1 VPMPSIATRGNCC
14 EDQRITDT
22 PPFPVMEPTPASS
35 LQRERV
41 LITVLTYPHP
51 SESYD
56 ELVCTA
62 GVTPRGE
69 WVRLYPIDY
78 RYRPREQQFH
88 KFQWI
93 DVDLEARGA
102 GNDIRKESRRPQ
114 LSSIQLVGRPIPTD
128 DNWRGRC
135 EIVDA
140 LHHSTMSELESRY
153 DSDKT
158 SLGVLRPVKV
168 LDVVVEPAEKEWKG
182 TWKDLHNQLRLFE
195 APPKKLEKLP
205 YKWSYV
211 FTCADRSEPYTRMIE
226 DWELG
231 VLFLKLRDEHGEER
245 AAQMVRDRY
254 LNVLAG
260 ADRDIRFFM
269 GTRFPYTPG

>member
-1 VPMPSIATRGNCC
+1 
-14 EDQRITDT
+14 
-22 PPFPVMEPTPASS
+22 MESAPASTF
-35 LQRERV
+35 QRERV

-62 GVTPRGE
+62 GVTQRGE

-78 RYRPREQQFH
+78 RYRPKNQQFR

-93 DVDLEARGA
+93 DVDLEPRGA

-114 LSSIQLVGRPIPTD
+114 LASIQLVGLPIPTD
-128 DNWRGRC
+128 DNWRARR
-135 EIVDA
+135 EIIDA
-140 LHHSTMSELESRY
+140 LPHSTLGELEAQY
-153 DSDKT
+153 ESDRT
-158 SLGVLRPVKV
+158 SLGVLRPAQI
-168 LDVVVEPAEKEWKG
+168 LDLVVEPADREWKG
-182 TWKDLHNQLRLFE
+182 PWQDLHNQLRLFE

-205 YKWSYV
+205 FKWSYV

-231 VLFLKLRDEHGEER
+231 ALFLKLRDEHGDEK
-245 AAQMVRDRY
+245 AAQLVRDRY
-254 LNVLAG
+254 LKVLA
-260 ADRDIRFFM
+260 ASDRDIRFFM
-269 GTRFPYTPG
+269 GTRFPYNTWLIVGVFWPPKKQQLSLGLGLDQ